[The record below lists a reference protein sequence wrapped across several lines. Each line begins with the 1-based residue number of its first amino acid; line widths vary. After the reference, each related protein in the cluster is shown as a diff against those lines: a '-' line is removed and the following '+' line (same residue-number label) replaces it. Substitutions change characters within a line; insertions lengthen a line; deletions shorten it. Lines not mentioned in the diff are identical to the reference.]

1 MKPPKQNSQSF
12 EKEVVGR
19 LKALKSTPPSSRS
32 RATSKSAST
41 SALAR
46 SGSREANAILRRL
59 DIDPKE
65 VALIPKE
72 PSEILTRCLGGGKK
86 LPREKIL
93 SFAAVSPQPCAIAFM
108 KAVRGIPAL
117 DLKRLSFEAMCVR
130 ARVSPVELLGAIL
143 MAAKSM
149 KATESA
155 LKAILA
161 HPDVVQATVDA
172 ASVGPPIL
180 VNGKP
185 VKDENGKVLRLT
197 HGDVAAQR
205 IMHEAVGFLPTKKGG
220 VEINFG
226 FGRPPEERDEDDDAD
241 EAWDEA
247 FPPLGDQIK
256 TWSADK
262 HKLLEG
268 GK

>member
-1 MKPPKQNSQSF
+1 MQP
-12 EKEVVGR
+12 
-19 LKALKSTPPSSRS
+19 
-32 RATSKSAST
+32 
-41 SALAR
+41 
-46 SGSREANAILRRL
+46 REPI
-59 DIDPKE
+59 
-65 VALIPKE
+65 
-72 PSEILTRCLGGGKK
+72 EILTRCFGAPTHGEW
-86 LPREKIL
+86 PRSQVIT
-93 SFAAVSPQPCAIAFM
+93 FAAVSNQPCAVAFT
-108 KAVRGIPAL
+108 RAL
-117 DLKRLSFEAMCVR
+117 REIKEQDQRLLSFEAICVR
-130 ARVSPVELLGAIL
+130 ARVSPVEMLGAIL

-149 KATESA
+149 KAQESA

-161 HPDVVQATVDA
+161 HPEVVQATVDA

-205 IMHEAVGFLPTKKGG
+205 IVHEAVGFLPTKKGG

-226 FGRPPEERDEDDDAD
+226 FGRPPEKRNEEDEADED
-241 EAWDEA
+241 WDEA
-247 FPPLGDQIK
+247 FPALGEVIQDL
-256 TWSADK
+256 SAAK